1 MNWDAIVLAA
11 GDGTRMLS
19 KLPKVMQKVAGQ
31 PMIVRAIEALNKSGA
46 SHIHVVISKKI
57 ESDMLVLKDQYS
69 NLSFHIQA
77 EPLGTADAVYAVKA
91 KLSPYVLICNGDHP
105 LVNAEDIQ
113 SFVNQS
119 EKHGSELSLALLDLK
134 EPGSFGRVVMK
145 SENLAAEIVEAKHC
159 SNEQLKISTVN
170 SGIYFSRSDLL
181 FQFLDS
187 ILGAKASSLNV
198 NDQEKLNSKTSTQKS
213 PANNLTKA
221 DSTQSKKEFYL
232 TDIVKYLNDKDLK
245 VTGFVTTDAL
255 GFGVNDALALN
266 EANQLAFAKINS
278 DLMKKGV
285 KFINASATYIE
296 ASVEVEPDV
305 VIYPNV
311 FIFGKSKIESGT
323 VIESGSH
330 IKNSQIGPNSMIK
343 AGSYLEGAKVLGH
356 SSIGPYAHLREGSV
370 IHGNVKVGNF
380 AEIKNS
386 TLFEGVKAGHQC
398 YLGDAEIGENTN
410 IGAGTIT
417 CNFAADGKKYKTKI
431 GKNVFVGSDTQIVPP
446 LTIEDNSVIAAG
458 ATVTKNVEAKSLY
471 VTRAKAIVKPNYRK

>member
-19 KLPKVMQKVAGQ
+19 KLPKVMHKVAGQ
-31 PMIVRAIEALNKSGA
+31 PMIVRTIEALNQAGA
-46 SHIHVVISKKI
+46 SQIHVVISKKI
-57 ESDMLVLKDQYS
+57 ETELLPLKNTYK

-77 EPLGTADAVYAVKA
+77 EPLGTADAVNSVKA
-91 KLSPYVLICNGDHP
+91 QLSPYVLICNGDHP
-105 LVNAEDIQ
+105 LVNVHDIQ
-113 SFVNQS
+113 TFVNQS
-119 EKHGSELSLALLDLK
+119 EQQKSELSLALLDL
-134 EPGSFGRVVMK
+134 ESPGAFGRVIMK
-145 SENLAAEIVEAKHC
+145 DKSLAGEIVEAKHC
-159 SNEQLKISTVN
+159 TEEQLKIRTVN

-181 FQFLDS
+181 FEFLGS
-187 ILGAKASSLNV
+187 IDISS
-198 NDQEKLNSKTSTQKS
+198 KG
-213 PANNLTKA
+213 
-221 DSTQSKKEFYL
+221 KKEFYL
-232 TDIVKYLNDKDLK
+232 TDIVKYLNDKDCK
-245 VTGFVTTDAL
+245 VTGFVTTDEM
-255 GFGVNDALALN
+255 GFGVNDAMALN
-266 EANQLAFAKINS
+266 EANQRAYKKTNL

-285 KFINASATYIE
+285 KFINAETTYIE
-296 ASVEVEPDV
+296 ATATIEADV
-305 VIYPNV
+305 IIYPNV
-311 FIFGKSKIESGT
+311 FIFGDSKIESGS
-323 VIESGSH
+323 VIESGAH
-330 IKNSQIGPNSMIK
+330 LKNSHVGPNSVIK

-370 IHGNVKVGNF
+370 IHPNVKVGNF

-446 LTIEDNSVIAAG
+446 LTIEDDSVIAAG
-458 ATVTKNVEAKSLY
+458 ATVTKNVESKSLY